1 MTENHLKTSF
11 TFLLAL
17 VAFRR
22 KTLHN
27 SGAEARALSDLCAVS
42 ARRATGANRKIHFEV
57 TSGDLPPPFCYS
69 GRQKCL
75 PGGAP
80 TCPTGEALFPTAVAK
95 SEHPISGKVDF
106 SKSSLFATAVGK
118 RASPVGH
125 QHAPPGKPFSRPL

>member
-1 MTENHLKTSF
+1 MTENHPKTSF

-95 SEHPISGKVDF
+95 SELLE
-106 SKSSLFATAVGK
+106 KSTLGVQARAAATSVPKGENY
-118 RASPVGH
+118 
-125 QHAPPGKPFSRPL
+125 PLPEGADLS